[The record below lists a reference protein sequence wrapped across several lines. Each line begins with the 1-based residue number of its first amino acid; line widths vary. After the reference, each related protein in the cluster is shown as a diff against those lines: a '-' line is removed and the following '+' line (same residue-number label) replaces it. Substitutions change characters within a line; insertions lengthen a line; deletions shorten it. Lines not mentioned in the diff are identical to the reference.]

1 MDVLNPTKTEVVD
14 IDVST
19 IKTRLRL
26 RTPDENKVIELA
38 DSIKLC
44 GLLNPITIDIDHFLI
59 AGFHRMECL

>member
-1 MDVLNPTKTEVVD
+1 MDVHNPTKTEVVD

-38 DSIKLC
+38 DSIKIT
-44 GLLNPITIDIDHFLI
+44 GLIHPITIDQNHYLI
-59 AGFHRMECL
+59 CDSV